1 MNLRKL
7 LVAALTLLG
16 LAEGAWAVPAYPG
29 KIRVRQADGTT
40 LFICIHGDEHTNY
53 ITTDDGFPKS
63 GPWDDKCLANR
74 WGIENYVIPLHTFTI
89 NTNNIEL
96 T

>member
-1 MNLRKL
+1 MHKKRIFVIVGWLRVGCMAQA
-7 LVAALTLLG
+7 VAFL
-16 LAEGAWAVPAYPG
+16 P
-29 KIRVRQADGTT
+29 QAACKQCGR
-40 LFICIHGDEHTNY
+40 F
-53 ITTDDGFPKS
+53 FRKS